1 MKFDEIY
8 RLVNEKAELDLNE
21 MLKECNAEIVRD
33 NDMMHG
39 FEARSMMIDDV
50 FLIFLKEDMFEVR
63 ERYLLLHELGH
74 YFCGSSER
82 DADLFACLYLIGN
95 HIWEACYFQHFL
107 MCNGADRH
115 IANKINDE
123 IYHYKLNV
131 QQQIGWRVM
140 ELL

>member
-1 MKFDEIY
+1 
-8 RLVNEKAELDLNE
+8 
-21 MLKECNAEIVRD
+21 
-33 NDMMHG
+33 
-39 FEARSMMIDDV
+39 
-50 FLIFLKEDMFEVR
+50 
-63 ERYLLLHELGH
+63 
-74 YFCGSSER
+74 
-82 DADLFACLYLIGN
+82 
-95 HIWEACYFQHFL
+95 

>member
-21 MLKECNAEIVRD
+21 LLKECNAEIVRD

-63 ERYLLLHELGH
+63 ER
-74 YFCGSSER
+74 
-82 DADLFACLYLIGN
+82 CLYLIGN
-95 HIWEACYFQHFL
+95 HIWEACYFQQFL

-131 QQQIGWRVM
+131 QQQIGWHVM

>member
-8 RLVNEKAELDLNE
+8 RLVNEKTELDLNE
-21 MLKECNAEIVRD
+21 LLKECNAEIVRD

-39 FEARSMMIDDV
+39 FEA
-50 FLIFLKEDMFEVR
+50 
-63 ERYLLLHELGH
+63 
-74 YFCGSSER
+74 SSER